1 MTSDLIEPAQLMS
14 VDIAATTWTVR
25 RSALADGLQGLGILP
40 ADLDSLIA
48 VLAVEEAGELPYQL
62 RVGDWRIDLRASAAR
77 ALINGA
83 TLTAALAATHQTS
96 VPATVLSVVIP
107 LLFDL
112 ERVTLSPTDR
122 YLYAVLLNAPQSS
135 LPIEQWYQHLPTRV
149 TAELTELEFRDVM
162 GRLEEAGAIEIDA
175 AGQATPSLPTPRR
188 LVKLA
193 LPVPP
198 DQSEYQ

>member
-1 MTSDLIEPAQLMS
+1 MNSDLVEPAQLMS
-14 VDIAATTWTVR
+14 VDVAATTWTIH
-25 RSALADGLQGLGILP
+25 RSALADGLQRLGILP
-40 ADLDSLIA
+40 VDLDSLIA
-48 VLAVEEAGELPYQL
+48 VLAVEEVGDLPYQL
-62 RVGDWRIDLRASAAR
+62 RVGDWRIDLRAAAAR

-122 YLYAVLLNAPQSS
+122 YLYAALLNAPQSS
-135 LPIEQWYQHLPTRV
+135 FPVEQWYQHLPARV

-175 AGQATPSLPTPRR
+175 AGEATPSLPTPRR
-188 LVKLA
+188 LVRLA

-198 DQSEYQ
+198 DQSEYR

>member
-1 MTSDLIEPAQLMS
+1 MS
-14 VDIAATTWTVR
+14 VDIAAATWPIH
-25 RSALADGLQGLGILP
+25 RSALADGLRGLGILP
-40 ADLDSLIA
+40 ADLDSMIA

-62 RVGDWRIDLRASAAR
+62 GVGDWRIDLRAAAAR

-112 ERVTLSPTDR
+112 ERVTLSPPDR

-135 LPIEQWYQHLPTRV
+135 LPIEQWYQHLPARV

-175 AGQATPSLPTPRR
+175 AGQASPSLPTPRR

-198 DQSEYQ
+198 DQSE